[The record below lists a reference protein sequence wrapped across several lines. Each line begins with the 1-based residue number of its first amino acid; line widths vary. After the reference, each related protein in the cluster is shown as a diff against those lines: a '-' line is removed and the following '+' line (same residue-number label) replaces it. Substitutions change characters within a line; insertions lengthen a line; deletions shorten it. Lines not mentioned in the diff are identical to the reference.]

1 MKVFFYIFHFWILEF
16 DIFEEKL
23 VKEFVRCQK
32 KKTNTDALLAH
43 IIEGVEEVK
52 GEDINILDL
61 REIEN
66 NVCQYFVVCSG
77 NSNTQVRAISSS
89 VQKVVSKALHEKP
102 WHVEGQDTSEWVLM
116 DFVDVVVHIFQK
128 QTRSHYDIE
137 SLWGDAKQTLV
148 ESKY

>member
-1 MKVFFYIFHFWILEF
+1 MRS
-16 DIFEEKL
+16 KL
-23 VKEFVRCQK
+23 VMQITPTFTQTKLLMNK
-32 KKTNTDALLAH
+32 KPETDTLLSH
-43 IIEGVEEVK
+43 IIEGIEEVK

-102 WHVEGQDTSEWVLM
+102 WHVEGQETSDWILM

-128 QTRSHYDIE
+128 HTRLHYDIE

>member
-1 MKVFFYIFHFWILEF
+1 MV
-16 DIFEEKL
+16 
-23 VKEFVRCQK
+23 

-89 VQKVVSKALHEKP
+89 VQKVVSKALREKP

-116 DFVDVVVHIFQK
+116 DFVDIVVHIFQK

>member
-1 MKVFFYIFHFWILEF
+1 MT
-16 DIFEEKL
+16 
-23 VKEFVRCQK
+23 

-43 IIEGVEEVK
+43 IIEGIEDVK
-52 GEDINILDL
+52 GEGINILDL
-61 REIEN
+61 RDIEN

-77 NSNTQVRAISSS
+77 NSNTQVNAISSS

-102 WHVEGQDTSEWVLM
+102 WHVEGQDTGEWVLM
-116 DFVDVVVHIFQK
+116 DFVDIVVHIFQK

>member
-1 MKVFFYIFHFWILEF
+1 MT
-16 DIFEEKL
+16 
-23 VKEFVRCQK
+23 
-32 KKTNTDALLAH
+32 KKTNTDALLSH
-43 IIEGVEEVK
+43 IIEGIEEVK
-52 GEDINILDL
+52 GEEINILDL

-128 QTRSHYDIE
+128 HTRSHYDIE

>member
-1 MKVFFYIFHFWILEF
+1 MYS
-16 DIFEEKL
+16 KL
-23 VKEFVRCQK
+23 VMQITPTFTQTKLLMNK
-32 KKTNTDALLAH
+32 KPETDTLLSY
-43 IIEGVEEVK
+43 IIEGIEEVK
-52 GEDINILDL
+52 GENINILDL

-102 WHVEGQDTSEWVLM
+102 WHVEGQDSSEWVLM

-128 QTRSHYDIE
+128 HTRSHYDIE

>member
-1 MKVFFYIFHFWILEF
+1 MT
-16 DIFEEKL
+16 
-23 VKEFVRCQK
+23 
-32 KKTNTDALLAH
+32 KKTNTDTLLTH
-43 IIEGVEEVK
+43 ILAGVEEVK

-61 REIEN
+61 RGIDN

-77 NSNTQVRAISSS
+77 GSNTQVRAISNS
-89 VQKVVSKALHEKP
+89 VQKIVSKSVHEKP
-102 WHVEGQDTSEWVLM
+102 WHIEGMDTGEWILM
-116 DFVDVVVHIFQK
+116 DFVDIVVHIFQK

>member
-1 MKVFFYIFHFWILEF
+1 MTN
-16 DIFEEKL
+16 
-23 VKEFVRCQK
+23 
-32 KKTNTDALLAH
+32 KTDTDTLLAL

-52 GEDINILDL
+52 GEDISILDL
-61 REIEN
+61 RNIDN

-89 VQKVVSKALHEKP
+89 VQKVVSKAIQEKP
-102 WHVEGQDTSEWVLM
+102 WHVEGQDISEWVLM

-148 ESKY
+148 KSKY

>member
-1 MKVFFYIFHFWILEF
+1 MQITPTFTQT
-16 DIFEEKL
+16 KL
-23 VKEFVRCQK
+23 LMNK
-32 KKTNTDALLAH
+32 KPETDTLLSH
-43 IIEGVEEVK
+43 IIEGIEEVK

-89 VQKVVSKALHEKP
+89 VQKVVSKTLHEKP
-102 WHVEGQDTSEWVLM
+102 WHVEGQETSDWILM

-128 QTRSHYDIE
+128 HTRLHYDIE

>member
-1 MKVFFYIFHFWILEF
+1 MT
-16 DIFEEKL
+16 
-23 VKEFVRCQK
+23 
-32 KKTNTDALLAH
+32 KKTNTDTLLSH
-43 IIEGVEEVK
+43 IIEGIEEVK

-89 VQKVVSKALHEKP
+89 VQKTVSKALHEKP
-102 WHVEGQDTSEWVLM
+102 WHVEGQDTSEWILM

>member
-1 MKVFFYIFHFWILEF
+1 MT
-16 DIFEEKL
+16 
-23 VKEFVRCQK
+23 

-43 IIEGVEEVK
+43 IIEGIEEVK
-52 GEDINILDL
+52 GEGINILDL
-61 REIEN
+61 RNIEN

-77 NSNTQVRAISSS
+77 NSNTQVNAISSS

-102 WHVEGQDTSEWVLM
+102 WHVEGQDTGEWVLM
-116 DFVDVVVHIFQK
+116 DFVDIVVHIFQK

>member
-1 MKVFFYIFHFWILEF
+1 MV
-16 DIFEEKL
+16 
-23 VKEFVRCQK
+23 

>member
-1 MKVFFYIFHFWILEF
+1 MRS
-16 DIFEEKL
+16 KL
-23 VKEFVRCQK
+23 VMQITPTFTQTKLLMNK
-32 KKTNTDALLAH
+32 KPETDTLLSH
-43 IIEGVEEVK
+43 IIEGIEEVK

-89 VQKVVSKALHEKP
+89 VQKVVSKTLHEKP
-102 WHVEGQDTSEWVLM
+102 WHVEGQETSDWILM

-128 QTRSHYDIE
+128 HTRLHYDIE

>member
-1 MKVFFYIFHFWILEF
+1 MT
-16 DIFEEKL
+16 
-23 VKEFVRCQK
+23 
-32 KKTNTDALLAH
+32 KKTNTDTLLAL

-61 REIEN
+61 RDIEN

-89 VQKVVSKALHEKP
+89 VQKLVSKAIHEKP
-102 WHVEGQDTSEWVLM
+102 WHVEGEETSEWVLM

>member
-1 MKVFFYIFHFWILEF
+1 MT
-16 DIFEEKL
+16 
-23 VKEFVRCQK
+23 
-32 KKTNTDALLAH
+32 KKTNTDALLSL
-43 IIEGVEEVK
+43 IIEGIEEVK

-61 REIEN
+61 RDIDN
-66 NVCQYFVVCSG
+66 NVCKYFVVCSG

-89 VQKVVSKALHEKP
+89 VQKVVSKSLREKP
-102 WHVEGQDTSEWVLM
+102 WHVEGQETSEWVLM

-148 ESKY
+148 ESNN

>member
-1 MKVFFYIFHFWILEF
+1 MT
-16 DIFEEKL
+16 
-23 VKEFVRCQK
+23 
-32 KKTNTDALLAH
+32 KKTNTDALLSL
-43 IIEGVEEVK
+43 IIEGIEEVK

-61 REIEN
+61 REIDN
-66 NVCQYFVVCSG
+66 NVCKYFVVCSG

-89 VQKVVSKALHEKP
+89 VQKVVSKSLREKP
-102 WHVEGQDTSEWVLM
+102 WHVEGQETSEWVLM

-148 ESKY
+148 ESNY

>member
-1 MKVFFYIFHFWILEF
+1 MT
-16 DIFEEKL
+16 
-23 VKEFVRCQK
+23 
-32 KKTNTDALLAH
+32 KKTNTDTLLTH
-43 IIEGVEEVK
+43 IIEGIEEVK
-52 GEDINILDL
+52 GEDINVLDL

-89 VQKVVSKALHEKP
+89 VQKVVSKAIHEKP
-102 WHVEGQDTSEWVLM
+102 WHVEGQDSSEWILM

-137 SLWGDAKQTLV
+137 SLWGDAKQTLI
-148 ESKY
+148 ESNY